1 MYINI
6 YTYLKMSVIMQEV
19 YHILKVLDV
28 AVDGV
33 KF

>member
-19 YHILKVLDV
+19 YHILKVLNV
-28 AVDGV
+28 AVDSV
-33 KF
+33 QF